1 MTVNI
6 GGRECV
12 RGIDIAVYQPNV
24 DWAVVKQHRD
34 FAFIKATEGT
44 SYVDPK
50 FAQHRNGATAVGLPL
65 GAYHYLQTS
74 DGTAQ
79 ARNFLRATN
88 NYAGFQLPVAVDF
101 EQGGVSAPIA
111 NAFIAEIERTIG
123 KPWVGPT
130 GEPVAC
136 IFYTGNYFLPNGRDA
151 SWARMDLWVAAYTNR
166 NYPNPGPEPQFLPV
180 PGARFPWSTWSV
192 WQCNG
197 GDGRCPGVG
206 GGTTPCDQ
214 NVGTVEWF
222 NRVLQRGD
230 TPVQSEE
237 DDDLSYSKWSDDEQ
251 WAEANAVAGLIVGKT
266 LTDKVIPDVTLTTLN
281 EKIDKLAV
289 GTVTVVANAVAE
301 LKAAVASATNG
312 AAVDVEA
319 EAKAIADELARRLED

>member
-12 RGIDIAVYQPNV
+12 RGIDVAVYQPNI
-24 DWAVVKQHRD
+24 DWNVVKQHRD

-50 FAQHRNGATAVGLPL
+50 FAQHRNGATAAGLPL

-101 EQGGVSAPIA
+101 EQGGVNATIA

-130 GEPVAC
+130 EEPVAC

-151 SWARMDLWVAAYTNR
+151 SWARMDLWVAAYTNK

-222 NRVLQRGD
+222 NRVLHRGD
-230 TPVQSEE
+230 TPIPE
-237 DDDLSYSKWSDDEQ
+237 DEDMPLSDEDISKV
-251 WAEANAVAGLIVGKT
+251 AVAVGNQ
-266 LTDKVIPDVTLTTLN
+266 L
-281 EKIDKLAV
+281 
-289 GTVTVVANAVAE
+289 AE
-301 LKAAVASATNG
+301 LISGPYPEGDKIR
-312 AAVDVEA
+312 
-319 EAKAIADELARRLED
+319 KAIAAAVVSADSADPTVDADAIVTALLARLPADLAKSVADELGRRLDG